1 MLWRSVGTGLQ
12 PGSQWRDRGSGRTY
26 SGVWAAG
33 QATGNGVS
41 AAGRTN
47 PDSRKTPDSSIPATV
62 PKAWSGR
69 DTASGAL
76 EMAAAKKREIRK
88 SVQQP
93 GWITLDGGFAA
104 RPCVVQDLSSTGA
117 KVTVDDPNTLPG
129 RLRLAFSRDARTGRS
144 CEVVWRRGKTVGI
157 KFVR

>member
-1 MLWRSVGTGLQ
+1 M
-12 PGSQWRDRGSGRTY
+12 
-26 SGVWAAG
+26 A
-33 QATGNGVS
+33 
-41 AAGRTN
+41 
-47 PDSRKTPDSSIPATV
+47 
-62 PKAWSGR
+62 
-69 DTASGAL
+69 
-76 EMAAAKKREIRK
+76 AAAKKREVRK

-93 GWITLDGGFAA
+93 GWITLEGGFAA

-117 KVTVDDPNTLPG
+117 KVTVDDGNVLPG